1 MDKDY
6 KIIEAGNKSKQGLV
20 ARLKSTSEQGIVVGE
35 INENNQGWQIQFS
48 FDNKSIVKRLDI
60 NEIELTGKID
70 NDNLLL
76 RLARDI
82 FSTDSK
88 TKLWTSE
95 ILCSFIEEYGADL
108 KLENLGQTIDKMIEL
123 LSKDNDYDI
132 DQKLAEGIFEFIW
145 LNKLDKKE
153 EKRLLI
159 RLAKL
164 NKDVLFC
171 YLDDE
176 DYRKV
181 REVDDFIKQ
190 GRKY

>member
-60 NEIELTGKID
+60 NEIELTGKIN

-95 ILCSFIEEYGADL
+95 ILCYFIEEYGADL
-108 KLENLGQTIDKMIEL
+108 KLENLRQTIDKMIEL

-145 LNKLDKKE
+145 LNKLDKNE